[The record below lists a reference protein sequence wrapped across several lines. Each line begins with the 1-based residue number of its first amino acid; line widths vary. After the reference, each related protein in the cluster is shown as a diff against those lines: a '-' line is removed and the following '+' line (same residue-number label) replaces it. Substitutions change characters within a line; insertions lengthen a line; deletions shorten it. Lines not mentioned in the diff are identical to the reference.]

1 MAMLGK
7 ADDGKSLEAIMA
19 SRRTVRRFMPQ
30 APPRD
35 LVERVVRAGLL
46 APYSGL
52 GVTREDFRRVVV
64 VSRDSTVMTQAT
76 LLLKQSIRATRQRLE
91 QEMQHDSQVRSRGQ
105 AYLKVLQM
113 AEKGE
118 APILAKAPYYLV
130 VAEERAIPH
139 VEHCSLAH
147 CLQNMWLEA
156 TALGLGFQLVTATQG
171 MSEDRKFCE
180 LLGLPA
186 GVYVLDGCLLGYA
199 AETPKPVKR
208 PDPSQVIT
216 WL

>member
-1 MAMLGK
+1 MVTSEK
-7 ADDGKSLEAIMA
+7 IDCDKVLEEVIA
-19 SRRTVRRFMPQ
+19 SRRTVRRFTPQ

-52 GVTREDFRRVVV
+52 GVSREDFRRVAVV
-64 VSRDSTVMTQAT
+64 PRESPVMAQAT
-76 LLLKQSIRATRQRLE
+76 ELLRRGMKATRQRLE
-91 QEMQHDSQVRSRGQ
+91 QEMQLDAHARSRAQ
-105 AYLKVLQM
+105 AYLKVLQIG
-113 AEKGE
+113 EKE
-118 APILAKAPYYLV
+118 DAPILSKAPYYLV

-171 MSEDRKFCE
+171 MSDDRKFCE
-180 LLGLPA
+180 LLGLPY
-186 GVYVLDGCLLGYA
+186 GIFVLDGCLLGYA
-199 AETPKPVKR
+199 AETPASVKR
-208 PDPSQVIT
+208 PDPGRVVT